1 MEVSRSMGSFSRS
14 LRQFVQ
20 SRQFEAFR
28 EFGERLRS
36 AQRAASR
43 AAGSLRLLDRM
54 DWQME
59 LTTPTLASVG
69 RLALHVPSEVQAPED
84 VVTHTNQDVDWE
96 TLRTL
101 VREAEIDFD
110 ELTGNITEAVDALGP
125 VTVAQVLDRHPATQG
140 LASAVG
146 LYVLGTRY
154 GTVADGGE
162 QITWTHDGVTTRAI
176 LSPTYRFE
184 ERADDWR

>member
-1 MEVSRSMGSFSRS
+1 M
-14 LRQFVQ
+14 
-20 SRQFEAFR
+20 
-28 EFGERLRS
+28 
-36 AQRAASR
+36 
-43 AAGSLRLLDRM
+43 
-54 DWQME
+54 
-59 LTTPTLASVG
+59 
-69 RLALHVPSEVQAPED
+69 
-84 VVTHTNQDVDWE
+84 DWE